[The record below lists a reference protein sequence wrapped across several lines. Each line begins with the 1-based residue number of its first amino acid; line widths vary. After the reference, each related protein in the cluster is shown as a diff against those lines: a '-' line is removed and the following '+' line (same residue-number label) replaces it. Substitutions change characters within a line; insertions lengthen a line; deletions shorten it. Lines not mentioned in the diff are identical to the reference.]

1 MTEKTYNHEDND
13 SIYQTYFYDNQT
25 RGSVLIHPQH
35 NLNDSE
41 LFIAMVFAK
50 QGQKVKLLNE
60 QAAEGIK
67 TPDAEINEE
76 IWEFKELSAKAV
88 SIKNTIQRGLAI
100 GKKRA
105 SNIAY
110 HINNNQADIKDINR
124 GIARAL
130 IWDREQFLQK
140 IVLIFNNGTVKIK
153 TREELNNGKY
163 FQ

>member
-1 MTEKTYNHEDND
+1 
-13 SIYQTYFYDNQT
+13 
-25 RGSVLIHPQH
+25 
-35 NLNDSE
+35 
-41 LFIAMVFAK
+41 MVFAK
-50 QGQKVKLLNE
+50 QGQKVKLLNK

-110 HINNNQADIKDINR
+110 HINNNQVDIKDINK